1 MENAPATTANP
12 ANSNTARPSTPLAAM
27 QNNVTRQPVVRQILF
42 LLAIAASIAVGGWVL
57 MWSQSPSYQVLFSN
71 MAPQESTEVVDV
83 LQQMNVDYKLDPAS
97 GALMVPAGDV
107 QKLRIRLA
115 AEGLPRS
122 SAQGMEMLNEDQ
134 GFGTSQFIERARY
147 QRALEEELSRSI
159 TELNNVRSARVHLAI
174 PKQSVFVRD
183 RKDPTASVVVNLYA
197 GRQLEQGQVAA
208 ITHMVASSVP
218 NMTNSDVTVVDQRG
232 NLLTQP
238 ERETGIAMSD
248 SQLEYTQKVEQLY
261 IDRIENIL
269 SPIVGRD
276 GVQAQVVADIDF
288 TMTEQTQESYNP
300 DMTAL
305 RSEQIREE
313 ARVGSNGAMGVP
325 GALSNQPPGGGVAPE
340 EAVETDEEGNPV
352 PTPRPESSTKS
363 ATRNFELDRTI
374 SHTRAAPGQIR
385 KLSVAVLVDERRTAN
400 GAGNVESTPLSEAEM
415 TRINALVSDAIG
427 FNQARGDS
435 LNIVNA
441 PFVAPEAMEPLPEKP
456 IWEQAWVWTV
466 AKQIGGALVV
476 LFLIFGVIRP
486 AFRDMSK
493 VPAQQRADS
502 NNDSMTPQQALSNNS
517 GVSSDEIAKLA
528 KGSDQ
533 MEEQLTNVR
542 SLVQQDPALVAQVV
556 KNWTAGDA

>member
-1 MENAPATTANP
+1 MENAPATTTNQARM
-12 ANSNTARPSTPLAAM
+12 NSSLPTTALGAM
-27 QNNVTRQPVVRQILF
+27 QNNVTRQPVVKQMLF

-57 MWSQSPSYQVLFSN
+57 MWSQTPSYQVLFSN
-71 MAPQESTEVVDV
+71 MAPQESSEVVEV

-107 QKLRIRLA
+107 QRLRISLA

-122 SAQGMEMLNEDQ
+122 TSQGMEMLNQDQ

-159 TELNNVRSARVHLAI
+159 SELNNVRTARVHLAI

-183 RKDPTASVVVNLYA
+183 RKDPTASVVVNLFA
-197 GRQLEQGQVAA
+197 GRTLEKGQVAA

-218 NMTNSDVTVVDQRG
+218 DMTNADVTIVDQRG

-261 IDRIENIL
+261 ISRIENIL
-269 SPIVGRD
+269 SPIVGMS
-276 GVQAQVVADIDF
+276 GVRAQVVADIDF
-288 TMTEQTQESYNP
+288 TMTEHTQESFNP

-305 RSEQIREE
+305 RSEQLREE
-313 ARVGSNGAMGVP
+313 ARVGSLGATGVP

-340 EAVETDEEGNPV
+340 EATDEEGNPI
-352 PTPRPESSTKS
+352 PATRPESSSKS
-363 ATRNFELDRTI
+363 STRNFELDRTI
-374 SHTRAAPGQIR
+374 SHTRAAPGEVR
-385 KLSVAVLVDERRTAN
+385 KLSVAVLVDERRSVNEEGVVT
-400 GAGNVESTPLSEAEM
+400 STPLTESEM
-415 TRINALVSDAIG
+415 TRINALVSEAIG

-441 PFVAPEAMEPLPEKP
+441 PFMAPETMEPLPAKP

-466 AKQIGGALVV
+466 AKQVAGALVV

-493 VPAQQRADS
+493 VPAQTQAAASADG
-502 NNDSMTPQQALSNNS
+502 MTPQQALASGA
-517 GVSSDEIAKLA
+517 GVSSEEIAKLA
-528 KGSDQ
+528 KGSNQ